1 MNLEKQYIRQLKKIS
16 ESTDVFNSFKEKYPE
31 PFEEK
36 DITDKYID
44 FLMEKVSPAIGNEE
58 QIKRYR
64 DSVKITKRV
73 SYSAEHT
80 GYVRVSIRGYY
91 YNESMING
99 HVSLQT
105 NPTSKDHT
113 SMEVFAGFLHNPIG
127 QIRNR
132 YTLNNPLSILNDEDA
147 VIKDLIREMA
157 DAMESSRSA
166 SKSYADYVRR
176 TGDMS

>member
-1 MNLEKQYIRQLKKIS
+1 MTIERQYIKRLKMIS

-31 PFEEK
+31 PFEE

-44 FLMEKVSPAIGNEE
+44 LLMEKVSPVIGNEE

-64 DSVKITKRV
+64 DNVKITKRV
-73 SYSAEHT
+73 SYPAEHT
-80 GYVRVSIRGYY
+80 GYIIVHIRGYY
-91 YNESMING
+91 YDESMING

-105 NPTSKDHT
+105 NPTSKDHA

-132 YTLNNPLSILNDEDA
+132 YTLNNPLSLLNDEDA
-147 VIKDLIREMA
+147 LIKDLINEMA
-157 DAMESSRSA
+157 DAMKSSRSA
-166 SKSYADYVRR
+166 SKAYVDYVKR

>member
-1 MNLEKQYIRQLKKIS
+1 MNIEKQYIRQLKKIS
-16 ESTDVFNSFKEKYPE
+16 ESMDVFNSFKEKYPE
-31 PFEEK
+31 PFEE

-73 SYSAEHT
+73 SYPTDHT
-80 GYVRVSIRGYY
+80 GYISVHIRGYY
-91 YNESMING
+91 HNESMING
-99 HVSLQT
+99 QVSLQT
-105 NPTSKDHT
+105 NPTSKDYA

-132 YTLNNPLSILNDEDA
+132 YTLNNPLSLLNNENA
-147 VIKDLIREMA
+147 LMEDLINEMA
-157 DAMESSRSA
+157 DAMKSSRSA
-166 SKSYADYVRR
+166 SKAYVDSVRR